1 MKDMLTVNDEFHVN
15 DRWPLHITKINPGD
29 SISFNPSGTAYVMM
43 RNATYESDT
52 VQLKNKHAS
61 IGTSDKFRV
70 RCKDDPSSSACV
82 IEYPGLRLLES
93 RYYVQDI
100 LDMGNLSYMDGG
112 TNTTATNPGRLGDPV
127 INYVHF
133 PAGMYQ
139 TLHTHPSHRVGLI
152 VKGNGK
158 IELDNN
164 KYFDVKEGEVFF
176 MRRNCLHNFITESE
190 PVILFVFA
198 PDSGTGPTDEVNP
211 LKVRTYVGQQRV
223 IK

>member
-1 MKDMLTVNDEFHVN
+1 MKDMLTVKDELHIK
-15 DRWPLHITKINPGD
+15 DRWPLHITKINPKD
-29 SISFNPSGTAYVMM
+29 SLSFNPSGTAYVML
-43 RNATYESDT
+43 RNATFESASVT
-52 VQLKNKHAS
+52 LKNKHAS
-61 IGTSDKFRV
+61 ISTSDIFRV
-70 RCKDDPSSSACV
+70 YCGENGSACV
-82 IEYPGLRLLES
+82 IEYPGLHLLES

-127 INYVHF
+127 INYVYF
-133 PAGMYQ
+133 PPNMHQ

-152 VKGNGK
+152 LKGNGK

-164 KYFDVKEGEVFF
+164 EFFDVKEGEVFY
-176 MRRNCLHNFITESE
+176 MRRNCLHNFITDKE

-223 IK
+223 IR

>member
-1 MKDMLTVNDEFHVN
+1 MKDMLNVKDELHIS
-15 DRWPLHITKINPGD
+15 DRWPLHITKINPND
-29 SISFNPSGTAYVMM
+29 SLSFSPNGTAYVML
-43 RNATYESDT
+43 RNATYESSSVT
-52 VQLKNKHAS
+52 LKNKHAS
-61 IGTSDKFRV
+61 ISTGDSFRV
-70 RCKDDPSSSACV
+70 HCGVDGSACI
-82 IEYPGLRLLES
+82 IEYPGLTLLES

-100 LDMGNLSYMDGG
+100 LDMGNLSYLDGG

-127 INYVHF
+127 INYVYF
-133 PAGMYQ
+133 PLGMYQ

-152 VKGNGK
+152 LKGNGK

-164 KYFDVKEGEVFF
+164 EFFSVNEGEVFF
-176 MRRNCLHNFITESE
+176 MRRNCLHNFITDKE